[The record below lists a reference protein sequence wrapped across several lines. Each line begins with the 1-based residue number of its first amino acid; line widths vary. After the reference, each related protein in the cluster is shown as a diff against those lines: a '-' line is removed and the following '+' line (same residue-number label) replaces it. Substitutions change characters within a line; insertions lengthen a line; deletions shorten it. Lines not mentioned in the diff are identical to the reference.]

1 MEELLS
7 LQGSIF
13 LLMIAGLVMK
23 KTGIVG
29 ETGQKN
35 MTDLV
40 LNLILPCNIIRS
52 FQIEFSWKT
61 MHSFG
66 TILVVSICIQLGCMV
81 LGKLLFG
88 RMSRN
93 KWKCLYYGTVCSNAG
108 FLGILSLRVSSALR
122 DWRWRLFISSLR
134 GLSCGLRESRFFQG
148 VEM

>member
-13 LLMIAGLVMK
+13 LLMLAGLVMK
-23 KTGIVG
+23 KIGIVG

-52 FQIEFSWKT
+52 FQIEFSWET

-66 TILVVSICIQLGCMV
+66 TILAVSV
-81 LGKLLFG
+81 
-88 RMSRN
+88 
-93 KWKCLYYGTVCSNAG
+93 
-108 FLGILSLRVSSALR
+108 
-122 DWRWRLFISSLR
+122 
-134 GLSCGLRESRFFQG
+134 
-148 VEM
+148 